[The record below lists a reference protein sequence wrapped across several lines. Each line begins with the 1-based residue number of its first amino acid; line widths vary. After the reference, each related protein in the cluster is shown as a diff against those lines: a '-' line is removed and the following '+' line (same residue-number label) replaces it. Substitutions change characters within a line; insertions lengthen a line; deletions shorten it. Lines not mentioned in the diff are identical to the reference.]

1 MTTIENATRIYPRS
15 ETALAQEKTQLRVET
30 RGLITIEN
38 LTKVYHLGET
48 EVRALDGVDLTI
60 KKGEMVAI
68 MGPSGSGKST
78 LMAILGC
85 LDVPTSGNYHLDGV
99 DVSELSDGKLAEIR
113 SHKIGFVFQQFNLL
127 PRTSALD
134 NVLLPLT
141 YNGLHGRAR
150 HDKAVEALRKVG
162 LEERMKHHPN
172 ELSGGQQQR
181 VAIARALVNDPAIIL
196 ADEPT
201 GALDS
206 KTGAEI
212 IGLFQRLHKELGQTV
227 IYVTHDPFIAQHT
240 ERVVRIADGRIVGDE
255 PVEHPIVAGTPRP
268 SEVALA
274 EAVSEGQAKPQA

>member
-1 MTTIENATRIYPRS
+1 MI
-15 ETALAQEKTQLRVET
+15 
-30 RGLITIEN
+30 ITVEN
-38 LTKVYHLGET
+38 LTKVYHLGDV
-48 EVRALDGVDLTI
+48 EVRALDGVNLKI
-60 KKGEMVAI
+60 EKGEMVSI

-85 LDVPTSGNYHLDGV
+85 LDVPTSGKYELEGV
-99 DVSELSDGKLAEIR
+99 DVGDLSDTKLAEIR

-127 PRTSALD
+127 ARTSALD

-141 YNGLHGRAR
+141 YNGVHGRAR
-150 HDKAVEALRKVG
+150 RDKAVEALKKVG
-162 LEERMKHHPN
+162 LADRMRHHPN

-212 IGLFQRLHKELGQTV
+212 IGLFQRLHRDLGQTV
-227 IYVTHDPFIAQHT
+227 IYVTHDPFIARHT
-240 ERVVRIADGRIVGDE
+240 DRVIRIADGKIVGDE
-255 PVEHPIVAGTPRP
+255 QIEHPIVAGTPRP

-274 EAVSEGQAKPQA
+274 EVSHQASSEPEQLES